1 MSKIIKKKATL
12 PEYIESIGIVGKYL
26 GVNEDSMLDMF
37 RRGYNTLGIP
47 CDFLPKYMNIKITLS
62 DNNFIKSKGE

>member
-37 RRGYNTLGIP
+37 RRGYSTLGIP